1 MNPRPCSLDTPSD
14 ELIGKMITSLIRNSD
29 PAGPVKKLLEK
40 KTSLKGIEV
49 TVVDAKSRELEVKLN
64 AARLN
69 DRENNFLGMIY
80 VLHSLEKELDL
91 KNALE
96 KKTRELEELNV
107 NLEKKVLQRT
117 EELAK
122 SNKELERMNQLKG
135 RFIANTSHELRTPLN
150 SILGFSDVLMEKT
163 FGPLTENQERYIR
176 NIYSAGKHLLELI
189 NNVLDI
195 AKIEAGK
202 HEMIYETFRVK
213 ELIEDVLNIM
223 RPFADTKFINMDV
236 QTEEEID
243 LITGDRVKIKQVLY
257 NLLANA
263 IKFTPEGG
271 RVGIRVEYADKCE
284 WALHPAGSEQKSF
297 ILRFSVYDTGRRD
310 RA

>member
-1 MNPRPCSLDTPSD
+1 
-14 ELIGKMITSLIRNSD
+14 
-29 PAGPVKKLLEK
+29 
-40 KTSLKGIEV
+40 
-49 TVVDAKSRELEVKLN
+49 
-64 AARLN
+64 
-69 DRENNFLGMIY
+69 MIY
-80 VLHSLEKELDL
+80 LLHSLEKERDL

-96 KKTRELEELNV
+96 KKTGELEELNA

-117 EELAK
+117 DELEK
-122 SNKELERMNQLKG
+122 TNKELERMNQLKG
-135 RFIANTSHELRTPLN
+135 RFIANISHELRTPLN

-163 FGPLTENQERYIR
+163 FGQLTENQERYIK

-202 HEMIYETFRVK
+202 HEMIYETFRVN

-223 RPFADTKFINMDV
+223 SPFADTKFIRTDV
-236 QTEEEID
+236 QIGEKVD

-271 RVGIRVEYADKCE
+271 RVGIRVNYADNTNGHHY
-284 WALHPAGSEQKSF
+284 LRSGGKS
-297 ILRFSVYDTGRRD
+297 RFS
-310 RA
+310 

>member
-1 MNPRPCSLDTPSD
+1 
-14 ELIGKMITSLIRNSD
+14 
-29 PAGPVKKLLEK
+29 
-40 KTSLKGIEV
+40 
-49 TVVDAKSRELEVKLN
+49 
-64 AARLN
+64 
-69 DRENNFLGMIY
+69 
-80 VLHSLEKELDL
+80 
-91 KNALE
+91 
-96 KKTRELEELNV
+96 
-107 NLEKKVLQRT
+107 
-117 EELAK
+117 
-122 SNKELERMNQLKG
+122 
-135 RFIANTSHELRTPLN
+135 
-150 SILGFSDVLMEKT
+150 MEKT

-213 ELIEDVLNIM
+213 DLIGDVLNIM

-243 LITGDRVKIKQVLY
+243 QITGDRVKIKQVLY

-271 RVGIRVEYADKCE
+271 KVGLRVDYAD
-284 WALHPAGSEQKSF
+284 
-297 ILRFSVYDTGRRD
+297 
-310 RA
+310 